1 MPSLKVIRKRIA
13 SVKNTKK
20 ITAAMKLVAA
30 ARLRR
35 AQDAILA
42 ARPYAERLGEVIS
55 DIAARSGAAHPLLQ
69 QREESK
75 KIALVVIT
83 SDRGLCGGFNSN
95 LIRRTERFLVDNQ
108 DKFEEASL
116 YLVGRKGRDYFRRRK
131 LKMVRDWSA
140 VQGGDAAL
148 ALAREIVPAVTES
161 FLAGEYDTVYLVYNE
176 FKSAITQRAAVEQ
189 LLPVRVAPVDESYG
203 LNDFK
208 YEPSREELLTH
219 LMPLHL
225 EVQVYRA
232 VLESIA
238 SEFGARMS
246 AMDSATRNASDMIS
260 SLTLQANR
268 ARQASITKE
277 LMEIIG
283 GAEALKG

>member
-1 MPSLKVIRKRIA
+1 
-13 SVKNTKK
+13 
-20 ITAAMKLVAA
+20 MKLVAA

-35 AQDAILA
+35 AQEAILA
-42 ARPYAERLGEVIS
+42 ARPYSDRLGEVIADVAS
-55 DIAARSGAAHPLLQ
+55 RVATGDAHPLLQ
-69 QREESK
+69 QREEVK
-75 KIALVVIT
+75 KVALVVIT

-108 DKFEEASL
+108 DKFNEVAL

-131 LKMVRDWSA
+131 LKMVRDWPA
-140 VQGGDAAL
+140 AQTGDAAL
-148 ALAREIVPAVTES
+148 ALAREIVPAVTEL
-161 FLAGEYDTVYLVYNE
+161 FLGGEYDAVYLVYNE
-176 FKSAITQRAAVEQ
+176 FKSAITQRAAVEP

-219 LMPLHL
+219 LVPLHL

-260 SLTLQANR
+260 NLTLQANR